1 MIEPLKKRANP
12 ISSLPAEARLHQ
24 AVGARRRL
32 QSAGCGWGVV
42 VRWVGCVCVCVCVMF
57 VANPLLS
64 RGCEV
69 RVMVLWR
76 P

>member
-12 ISSLPAEARLHQ
+12 ISSLQ
-24 AVGARRRL
+24 RRL
-32 QSAGCGWGVV
+32 DFTKQWVQGGGSNQPVVGGGWWSDG
-42 VRWVGCVCVCVCVMF
+42 WVVCVCVCVMF